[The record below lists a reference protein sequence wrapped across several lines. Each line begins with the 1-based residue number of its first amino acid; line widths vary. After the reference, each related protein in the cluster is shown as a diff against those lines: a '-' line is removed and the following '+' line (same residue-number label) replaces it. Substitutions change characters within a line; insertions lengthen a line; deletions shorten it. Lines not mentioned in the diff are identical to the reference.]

1 MKYSSY
7 SETDFLLDE
16 YFQKW
21 VLNPDPMTQSFWENW
36 ILNHPEKMD
45 EVKSA
50 ANLLRLMNYKDDD
63 VLKEDELD
71 MIWQNIINKRKES
84 GKNQFFTNRE
94 SYLNKK
100 YVLKIAAVFIGL
112 VASTLFVFQMG
123 VFNATVDNGAQM
135 VSKDDI
141 ILKLGDGSVEIL
153 DETSSKVLPN
163 ANGESIASKEQN
175 KLIYGKKGSKVHK
188 GINYN
193 ELMVPYGKTFE
204 LVLSDG
210 SQVTL
215 NSGSKL
221 RYPVT
226 FLANSPRTVYLEGE
240 AFFSIEKDENSPF
253 TVITDNMNTRVYGTK
268 FNVSS
273 YPDESVTTT
282 VLIEGSVSVYKA
294 NNHNNQ
300 EPIIIEPGQ
309 RASIEKEQIV
319 VDEVDVSNYIGW
331 KEGKLIFS
339 DSTFDDILKRLERHF
354 NVKIENRL
362 GQLKNKRFTGTF
374 TKEPLD
380 EILNVIQQHT
390 LFEYQIDKNT
400 IIVIEKE

>member
-1 MKYSSY
+1 
-7 SETDFLLDE
+7 
-16 YFQKW
+16 
-21 VLNPDPMTQSFWENW
+21 
-36 ILNHPEKMD
+36 
-45 EVKSA
+45 
-50 ANLLRLMNYKDDD
+50 
-63 VLKEDELD
+63 
-71 MIWQNIINKRKES
+71 
-84 GKNQFFTNRE
+84 
-94 SYLNKK
+94 
-100 YVLKIAAVFIGL
+100 
-112 VASTLFVFQMG
+112 MG
-123 VFNATVDNGAQM
+123 VFDAAVDNGAQM

-273 YPDESVTTT
+273 YPDESITTT

-309 RASIEKEQIV
+309 RASIEREQIV